1 MPTVRRVP
9 SPSPFD
15 EGGPLSRTRG
25 EDAYQ
30 KMLDAIQ
37 SGRLKPGMRLREV
50 ELSEWLG
57 SSRTPVREALNRL
70 QTEGLA
76 VQEPRRGLIIAE
88 LDHTMVSELYQ
99 MREVLEGAAASLA
112 ARHAS
117 DLEIGVLRDIAD
129 RDRTIGDDPVK
140 LAKNNRLFHETLYR
154 AAHNRYLSKTLS
166 SLRESMALLGQT
178 TLGLPG
184 RSSTTFD
191 EHDALVGAIERRD
204 PLQAE
209 QAGRAH
215 IRAAHRARM
224 VLMLE
229 QQSNQE
235 E

>member
-1 MPTVRRVP
+1 MQNKPP
-9 SPSPFD
+9 SAPF
-15 EGGPLSRTRG
+15 EESGLSSRTRG

-37 SGRLKPGMRLREV
+37 SGKLKPGMRLREV

-70 QTEGLA
+70 QTEGLV
-76 VQEPRRGLIIAE
+76 VQEPRRGMIIAE
-88 LDHTMVSELYQ
+88 LDHTMVAELYQ

-117 DLEIGVLRDIAD
+117 DVEVGMLRDIAD
-129 RDRTIGDDPVK
+129 QDKAIGDDPAK
-140 LAKNNRLFHETLYR
+140 LAKNNRLFHEALYR
-154 AAHNRYLSKTLS
+154 AAHNRYLSKTLN

-184 RSSTTFD
+184 RSATAFE
-191 EHDALVGAIERRD
+191 EHDALVSAIERHD
-204 PLQAE
+204 PAAAE
-209 QAGRAH
+209 QASRAH

-224 VLMLE
+224 TLMLE
-229 QQSNQE
+229 QHNNKGE
-235 E
+235 